1 MVSDPANGRLHGK
14 VALIAGGGASAAFD
28 EHASGAAGIGEAT
41 AIMCAREGAKV
52 VVADISMLAAATT
65 VAAIEAEGFTAVAV
79 QCDVTKEAD
88 CRRAV
93 EAGVD
98 TFGELQLLVN
108 NVGIGQLGSV
118 LEIDVDEFARVLD
131 VNLRGQFL
139 MIQNAL
145 PAIERAGGGAIVNVS
160 SINALRSAVGVAYET
175 SKSAL
180 RGLTRN
186 VALSAGPKNIRVNS
200 VLPGAIDS
208 AMLRRSARAAGIDPD
223 RVLSR
228 VATRIPL
235 GRPGS
240 PWEVARVVAFLV
252 SDDASYVSGAELLI
266 DGGLDVPQP

>member
-1 MVSDPANGRLHGK
+1 VVSDPANGRLHGK

-200 VLPGAIDS
+200 VLPGAKKCSCRGHRPRPGLEPGGDADS
-208 AMLRRSARAAGIDPD
+208 SRSARLSVGGGAGCC
-223 RVLSR
+223 LSR
-228 VATRIPL
+228 V
-235 GRPGS
+235 GRRELCQRGGALDRRRSRRPTA
-240 PWEVARVVAFLV
+240 VADPTA
-252 SDDASYVSGAELLI
+252 
-266 DGGLDVPQP
+266 